1 MKHHIIIALASL
13 ALPLLSFADTEQRPN
28 VLLITADDMGWDS
41 LGCTGNT
48 MSGISP
54 NLDTLASE
62 GILIEHCF
70 ISTPICGPSRES
82 LYTGQFPQTSGYMGH
97 GVQPPTWWENAGGT
111 RPSTSI
117 TTELKNAG
125 YFTGCVGKH
134 GSTACRFS
142 MAPRGAPHE
151 TGLGRDPAKYYEFVR
166 EFLGRAKE
174 EGKPFYLAANAHDPH
189 HYWARSRG
197 ENPNWFKAMMHNK
210 EWTPYPNGKPYPDPQ
225 TEYTPADCVVPP
237 AYPNDSRFKA
247 ELSNYYDSVNRMDEV
262 VGGVLKALDE
272 SGQADNT
279 IVIFL
284 SDHGMP
290 WAMSKWALYP
300 SGTKTPLIIRWPSKI
315 QSELR
320 NADSVVSVVDIAP
333 TIAALCG
340 LPVMEQVDGMT
351 FAELLSGNTADW
363 NRRAAFSC
371 FNYMNNAREL
381 DEAIEAYPSDLY
393 QQMEQYRPSR
403 ALNTTRYTYVWN
415 GWADGE
421 TEQPRTMGS
430 EVTALLRKNANKAE
444 DSAYPNYA
452 ERADFILQRVPE
464 ELYDVK
470 KDPGC
475 LNNLARNPEYHAV
488 LKSFQK
494 NMQQLLE
501 ETDDHELNNYTEFVD
516 VCF

>member
-1 MKHHIIIALASL
+1 
-13 ALPLLSFADTEQRPN
+13 
-28 VLLITADDMGWDS
+28 
-41 LGCTGNT
+41 
-48 MSGISP
+48 
-54 NLDTLASE
+54 
-62 GILIEHCF
+62 
-70 ISTPICGPSRES
+70 
-82 LYTGQFPQTSGYMGH
+82 
-97 GVQPPTWWENAGGT
+97 
-111 RPSTSI
+111 
-117 TTELKNAG
+117 
-125 YFTGCVGKH
+125 
-134 GSTACRFS
+134 
-142 MAPRGAPHE
+142 
-151 TGLGRDPAKYYEFVR
+151 
-166 EFLGRAKE
+166 
-174 EGKPFYLAANAHDPH
+174 
-189 HYWARSRG
+189 
-197 ENPNWFKAMMHNK
+197 
-210 EWTPYPNGKPYPDPQ
+210 
-225 TEYTPADCVVPP
+225 
-237 AYPNDSRFKA
+237 
-247 ELSNYYDSVNRMDEV
+247 
-262 VGGVLKALDE
+262 
-272 SGQADNT
+272 
-279 IVIFL
+279 
-284 SDHGMP
+284 
-290 WAMSKWALYP
+290 
-300 SGTKTPLIIRWPSKI
+300 
-315 QSELR
+315 LR

-340 LPVMEQVDGMT
+340 LPVMEQVDGMS

>member
-1 MKHHIIIALASL
+1 MKRRILSILSSL
-13 ALPLLSFADTEQRPN
+13 TLTLVSFAETITAPN

-48 MSGISP
+48 LPGISP
-54 NLDTLASE
+54 NLDKLASE

-97 GVQPPTWWENAGGT
+97 GVQPPTWWKNAGGI
-111 RPSTSI
+111 RPKTSI

-142 MAPRGAPHE
+142 MSPHGAPHQ

-166 EFLGRAKE
+166 GFLSRAKK
-174 EGKPFYLAANAHDPH
+174 EGKPFYLAANTHDPH
-189 HYWARSRG
+189 RYWARSRG
-197 ENPNWFKAMMHNK
+197 ENPNWFKAMMHGK
-210 EWTPYPNGKPYPDPQ
+210 QWTPYPNGKPYPDPR
-225 TEYTPADCVVPP
+225 TEFDPADCPVPP
-237 AYPNDSRFKA
+237 MYPNDSRFRA

-272 SGQADNT
+272 SGMADST

-284 SDHGMP
+284 SDHGLP

-300 SGTKTPLIIRWPSKI
+300 SGTKTPLIIRWPGKI
-315 QSELR
+315 QPQLR

-333 TIAALCG
+333 TIAQLCG
-340 LPVMEQVDGMT
+340 IEEMEQVDGFS
-351 FAELLSGNTADW
+351 FAQLLSGNATNW
-363 NRRAAFSC
+363 KRRAAFSC
-371 FNYMNNAREL
+371 FNYMNNAKEL
-381 DEAIEAYPSDLY
+381 DALYETYPADLY
-393 QQMEQYRPSR
+393 KQMEQYRPSR

-415 GWADGE
+415 GWSDGE
-421 TEQPRTMGS
+421 TVQPRTMGS

-444 DSAYPNYA
+444 DSSYPDYA

-470 KDPGC
+470 QDPGC
-475 LNNLARNPEYHAV
+475 LNNLVHNPEYASV

-494 NMQQLLE
+494 EMYHVLK
-501 ETDDHELNNYTEFVD
+501 ETSDHELDNYSLSVQP
-516 VCF
+516 